1 MSNIKKSPT
10 IFQKIYRLFFGW
22 AIIPYVSN
30 KNDRLA
36 AVFIGYAMN
45 GWEIPKE
52 AFERKWKYYRW
63 CQWWGCA
70 D

>member
-1 MSNIKKSPT
+1 MSSKPPVT
-10 IFQKIYRLFFGW
+10 IFQKICRLFLGW
-22 AIIPYVSN
+22 VIVPYVSH
-30 KNDRLA
+30 KNDILV

-52 AFERKWKYYRW
+52 AIERKQKYYGW

-70 D
+70 N